1 MDNLQA
7 MQGMHGYGG
16 RGGGGYPSPY
26 DRSI

>member
-7 MQGMHGYGG
+7 MQGMQGYGG